1 MSLSRSTE
9 PALWGDDEPAP
20 LPVGIG
26 GWTFTLR
33 HDSLCDL
40 RWKQQPVLRAIRFV
54 ARDRDWRTAQPVA
67 IRTDPHLPGEHDFH
81 VHLTYASR
89 RPDEVAE
96 IEVDLSVECRNDS
109 ELLVSASAVVCR
121 DFLRNRLG
129 LVVLHHIAEAGRP
142 LRVHHPDGSV
152 SQTRFPRDIAPHQP
166 ARNVRA
172 LTWNS
177 ENLRVSTVFAG
188 DVFEMED
195 QRNWTDASFKTYSTP
210 LAEPFPVQLAQ
221 GARITHTVGVTVE
234 EPVVRERET
243 AVAAAPANVSFHPTA
258 EPVPQF
264 LVGAST
270 SHGATPPGLPS
281 VDVLVEPVLD
291 DANWRAVLMR
301 AVKDAAGGRLDV
313 RLVTSDPSLLEAALD
328 PIQELP
334 VARLGVYD
342 LTTHVSEPPLWR
354 ALVAGAAARPLL
366 AGVDLVAGARAHFT
380 ELNRTLDRLPD
391 DATAVTFS
399 ITPQMHDTGRDQLLE
414 SLPLQRL
421 TARQALGP
429 GDRPLH
435 VGPVTLRPRFNAV
448 ATSARATSTVPHVRD
463 GYGAHFV
470 PGSTDP
476 RQESAGYAAWL
487 VASAA
492 QLALPGVLSVTF
504 AEAWGP
510 RGLYDQHGT
519 PRPAAEAFAR
529 LIGLSGAELLAPKG
543 DLPVNVSVLAARSR
557 DRVTL
562 MAANVGPRTE
572 LLALDSGHAFS
583 LPACSWRA
591 IELEE

>member
-1 MSLSRSTE
+1 MVRIGDWTFALRRDSLS
-9 PALWGDDEPAP
+9 
-20 LPVGIG
+20 
-26 GWTFTLR
+26 
-33 HDSLCDL
+33 DL
-40 RWKQQPVLRAIRFV
+40 RWRQRPVLHAVRFV
-54 ARDRDWRTAQPVA
+54 ARDRDWRTARLVA
-67 IRTDPHLPGEHDFH
+67 VRTDADLTGERGFH
-81 VHLTYASR
+81 VHLTYASH

-96 IEVDLSVECRNDS
+96 IEVDLSVTCRNDS
-109 ELLVSASAVVCR
+109 ELVVSANALVRR

-142 LRVHHPDGSV
+142 LEVHHPDGSV
-152 SQTRFPRDIAPHQP
+152 TRTRFPRDIVPHQP
-166 ARNVRA
+166 ASDVRA
-172 LTWNS
+172 LTWES
-177 ENLRVSTVFAG
+177 ENLRVSTAFAG

-210 LAEPFPVQLAQ
+210 LTEPFPVQLFQ
-221 GARITHTVGVTVE
+221 GARITHTVGVKVE
-234 EPVVRERET
+234 EPVVRERVPT
-243 AVAAAPANVSFHPTA
+243 VVAAPASVSFRPTA

-264 LVGAST
+264 QVGAST
-270 SHGATPPGLPS
+270 SPGSTPPGLPS
-281 VDVLVEPVLD
+281 ADVLVEPVLE
-291 DANWRAVLMR
+291 DADWRAVLTR
-301 AVKDAAGGRLDV
+301 AVEDAAGGRLDV
-313 RLVTSDPSLLEAALD
+313 RLVTSDPSLLESALD
-328 PIQELP
+328 LLQELP
-334 VARLGVYD
+334 VVRLGVYD
-342 LTTHVSEPPLWR
+342 LATHVSEPPLWR
-354 ALVAGAAARPLL
+354 ALVDGAAARPLL
-366 AGVDLVAGARAHFT
+366 ARVDLVAGARAHFT

-399 ITPQMHDTGRDQLLE
+399 ITPQMHDIGRDQLLE

-421 TARQALGP
+421 TARQALGS

-448 ATSARATSTVPHVRD
+448 ATSARATGTVPHVRD
-463 GYGAHFV
+463 GYGAHAV

-492 QLALPGVLSVTF
+492 QLALPGVSSVTF

-510 RGLYDQHGT
+510 RGLYDPDGT

-529 LIGLSGAELLAPKG
+529 LAGLTGAELLASEG

-562 MAANVGPRTE
+562 MAANVGSRTE
-572 LLALDSGHAFS
+572 LLALDSGHAFA
-583 LPACSWRA
+583 LPACSWQA
-591 IELEE
+591 IELKE